1 MHRRRVVSLLEVVSF
16 IFVVVDWPWPTTT
29 AFLLPSRTT
38 QHRHHNHWYITQQQ
52 SAGSS
57 CHHTLTKRWM
67 AVPRY
72 GPIEDNNE
80 QHLPLS
86 KNKIGINN
94 NIQEE
99 IKSEF
104 TTLLHK
110 VINVTTTEE
119 GEGEEELPSL
129 FTQNIEMILTV
140 ISTDG
145 LLEEIINEDVQQHQ
159 QQHNLDLNNEE
170 VEASDSS
177 SRLDDISNA
186 VNIILSFIETFVEQT
201 KSMDDIYKQLLGKIF
216 TSIAPGGENDPNNN
230 NNNVGKSSS
239 SSLSMMENELDTLL
253 STESNAFTP
262 GFLRHVEGEC
272 NRISSQRTISPESTR
287 MLQILRL
294 IQTRILEELGKVCCI
309 CNLLFGL
316 CCIYI

>member
-1 MHRRRVVSLLEVVSF
+1 MVSF
-16 IFVVVDWPWPTTT
+16 IFVVVDWLWPTTT
-29 AFLLPSRTT
+29 AFLLPSTT
-38 QHRHHNHWYITQQQ
+38 KQHRHHNRWYITQQQ
-52 SAGSS
+52 SSGSS
-57 CHHTLTKRWM
+57 CHTLAKRWM

-86 KNKIGINN
+86 KNKIGINY
-94 NIQEE
+94 IQEE

-110 VINVTTTEE
+110 VINATTTEGE
-119 GEGEEELPSL
+119 GEEEELPSL

-140 ISTDG
+140 IGTDG
-145 LLEEIINEDVQQHQ
+145 LLEEIINEDVQKHQ
-159 QQHNLDLNNEE
+159 QQHNLDNNEE

-230 NNNVGKSSS
+230 KSSSS

-294 IQTRILEELGKVCCI
+294 IQTRILEELGKVCCYMYVT
-309 CNLLFGL
+309 L
-316 CCIYI
+316 

>member
-1 MHRRRVVSLLEVVSF
+1 
-16 IFVVVDWPWPTTT
+16 
-29 AFLLPSRTT
+29 
-38 QHRHHNHWYITQQQ
+38 
-52 SAGSS
+52 
-57 CHHTLTKRWM
+57 M

-72 GPIEDNNE
+72 GPIEDNE
-80 QHLPLS
+80 QLPLS
-86 KNKIGINN
+86 KSNNN

-110 VINVTTTEE
+110 VINATTTME

-145 LLEEIINEDVQQHQ
+145 LLEEIINEDVQKHQ

-230 NNNVGKSSS
+230 KSSS

-253 STESNAFTP
+253 SSESNAFTP

-309 CNLLFGL
+309 CM
-316 CCIYI
+316 